1 MIHYLTEEAGLK
13 AFVGVSRVSEA
24 ARRVSKEESL
34 RLLSDVN
41 LEYYRRWLDNFGE
54 FYFVPLRGFTEF
66 RRPLKLEE
74 VLRVLGVAHPVLIP
88 QNYLKEVPEQYGRRI
103 IEMGCGGDG
112 EISGGSVELERFVA
126 LLMLAG
132 KNVLLVGAPGVG
144 KTELALRAA
153 GFFTSCEPEVEV
165 GREDLSYD
173 DLVVKYVVLEGGRL
187 ERRLGSLARAVARS
201 WDSIRQGGGP
211 CHFVFDEINRA
222 NVDVALGRIF
232 TALDVEHRARV
243 KVFDGLVDPPY
254 IPLSFRVFATMNVID
269 RGQLFRLSFALLR
282 RFAYVY
288 MTPPHITPKPQLNKN
303 SLPTSQRDL
312 FRPYAERALRYL
324 AMRGVLEE
332 DLATLVVLGL
342 PGVEELLGEADRL
355 GLLGVLEWALGVADR
370 LGLEVGPSMALDV
383 LRVVAVH
390 AAAPSSLRLSDD
402 VFVDYVVSSLILPY
416 FAAVAPRVRQKAVLS
431 ARQPRE
437 VNEVR
442 DMREKIGEWL
452 GAQSLSIRVMEGLL
466 HELPVEV

>member
-1 MIHYLTEEAGLK
+1 
-13 AFVGVSRVSEA
+13 
-24 ARRVSKEESL
+24 
-34 RLLSDVN
+34 
-41 LEYYRRWLDNFGE
+41 
-54 FYFVPLRGFTEF
+54 
-66 RRPLKLEE
+66 
-74 VLRVLGVAHPVLIP
+74 
-88 QNYLKEVPEQYGRRI
+88 
-103 IEMGCGGDG
+103 
-112 EISGGSVELERFVA
+112 
-126 LLMLAG
+126 
-132 KNVLLVGAPGVG
+132 VG

-232 TALDVEHRARV
+232 TALDVEHRTRV

-254 IPLSFRVFATMNVID
+254 IPLSFRVFATMNVVD
-269 RGQLFRLSFALLR
+269 RGQLFKLSFALLR

-303 SLPTSQRDL
+303 NLPTAQRDL

-332 DLATLVVLGL
+332 DLATLVVLDLPKDVKGL
-342 PGVEELLGEADRL
+342 LDEAERL
-355 GLLGVLEWALGVADR
+355 GLLGILKWALDEAEG
-370 LGLEVGPSMALDV
+370 LGLEVGPSMVLDV

-390 AAAPSSLRLSDD
+390 AAAPSSLRLSDE

-431 ARQPRE
+431 ARRPRE
-437 VNEVR
+437 VE
-442 DMREKIGEWL
+442 DMKKMWGEISKWL
-452 GAQSLSIRVMEGLL
+452 GEHSLSIRVMDGLL
-466 HELPVEV
+466 HELPVEEV

>member
-1 MIHYLTEEAGLK
+1 M
-13 AFVGVSRVSEA
+13 
-24 ARRVSKEESL
+24 
-34 RLLSDVN
+34 RLLSGVN
-41 LEYYRRWLDNFGE
+41 LEYYKRWLDNFDE

-66 RRPLKLEE
+66 RKPLKLEE
-74 VLRVLGVAHPVLIP
+74 VLRILGVAHPVLIP

-112 EISGGSVELERFVA
+112 EVSEGRVELERFVA

-201 WDSIRQGGGP
+201 WDSIRRGTGP

-232 TALDVEHRARV
+232 TALDVEHRTRV

-254 IPLSFRVFATMNVID
+254 IPLSFRVIATMNVVD

-288 MTPPHITPKPQLNKN
+288 MTPPHIRLEPQLN
-303 SLPTSQRDL
+303 SLPNAKRDL

-342 PGVEELLGEADRL
+342 PGVEELLSEAERL
-355 GLLGVLEWALGVADR
+355 GLLGILEWALGAADR
-370 LGLEVGPSMALDV
+370 LGLEVGPSMVLDV
-383 LRVVAVH
+383 LRAVAVRT
-390 AAAPSSLRLSDD
+390 AAPTSLKLSDE
-402 VFVDYVVSSLILPY
+402 VFVDYVVSSLVLPH

-442 DMREKIGEWL
+442 DMQAKISGWL
-452 GAQSLSIRVMEGLL
+452 GERSLSSRVMEGLL